1 MCPSSELL
9 VFLTIQSRIGSG
21 RNSLKM
27 PKAFSKVMPGG
38 SITSEGK
45 SGTSIRIKAS
55 PVFSKGFRFGRKV
68 PVLVRSGYTLAIS
81 NYITSLLIK
90 YQFKLFIYIQNA
102 VFILVLQ
109 PLRVVA

>member
-1 MCPSSELL
+1 MLK
-9 VFLTIQSRIGSG
+9 VFSR
-21 RNSLKM
+21 
-27 PKAFSKVMPGG
+27 VMPSG

-45 SGTSIRIKAS
+45 SGIFIRIKAL
-55 PVFSKGFRFGRKV
+55 PVFSKGFRFRRKV
-68 PVLVRSGYTLAIS
+68 LVLVRSGYTSAIL
-81 NYITSLLIK
+81 NYMALLLIK